1 DGGGSD
7 TQTVN
12 APAVDAQ
19 VVDAQTVDALTDVL
33 AVRARAAAVADA
45 ALLDAVVAVA
55 DRDRLG
61 FDADQVAVTLAWTRA
76 AARYQVEFGRYL
88 QRVVKP
94 VWAAMCAGDV
104 DVPRARVFH
113 DVLCAVDDGVAF
125 TIALDHVDRA
135 PGWTT
140 GQLRDR
146 LRRAVLRADPHG
158 AAERTAR
165 TVGQR
170 RVELLA
176 DRESTAG
183 LYALCLP
190 AVRAVAAFE
199 RVDAIARARHSAAD
213 GRTLDQLRADTLL
226 DLLEG
231 VGIGVSPV
239 HRRGVVELTI
249 PWSTLAGG
257 RASTAAQPE
266 PMPELD
272 DGGITAS
279 PGEPAAG
286 CSAGRGVGE
295 PATLAGF
302 GPIEASTAR
311 DVAMSM
317 LGRRDIAWRYRVT
330 DDNGALRALGTLSTP
345 KHTDALGQ
353 LIDQV
358 PVTPATPPAEA
369 NPRRRMPGPALA
381 RWIRARDGTCRAP
394 GCRVPASRCDID
406 HTIDHASGGG
416 TTHDN
421 LALLCRHHHRL
432 KHDGGW
438 HVTQPEPGVL
448 AWQSPHGTRFTRQ
461 RD

>member
-1 DGGGSD
+1 MSIDGGGSD

-12 APAVDAQ
+12 AQ
-19 VVDAQTVDALTDVL
+19 VVDVPTVDALTDVL
-33 AVRARAAAVADA
+33 AVRARSAAVADA

-61 FDADQVAVTLAWTRA
+61 FDADQVAVTLAWTRTT
-76 AARYQVEFGRYL
+76 ARYQVEFGRYL

-104 DVPRARVFH
+104 DVARARVFH

-146 LRRAVLRADPHG
+146 LRRAVLRADPQG
-158 AAERTAR
+158 AAARTAR

-183 LYALCLP
+183 LLAWCLP
-190 AVRAVAAFE
+190 AGRAVAAFE
-199 RVDAIARARHSAAD
+199 RVDAIARARHSSQD
-213 GRTLDQLRADTLL
+213 PRTLDQLRADTLL

-231 VGIGVSPV
+231 VGVGGSPV

-249 PWSTLAGG
+249 PWSTLACG
-257 RASTAAQPE
+257 RAPAAPVAPAPQPG
-266 PMPELD
+266 P
-272 DGGITAS
+272 DGGVGWTMPGDATAGDCAA
-279 PGEPAAG
+279 PGSSAAAG
-286 CSAGRGVGE
+286 SATGGGAPGSSAAAGPACGGDE

-302 GPIEASTAR
+302 GPIEAPTAR
-311 DVAMSM
+311 DLAISM

-330 DDNGALRALGTLSTP
+330 DHDGALR
-345 KHTDALGQ
+345 
-353 LIDQV
+353 
-358 PVTPATPPAEA
+358 
-369 NPRRRMPGPALA
+369 
-381 RWIRARDGTCRAP
+381 
-394 GCRVPASRCDID
+394 
-406 HTIDHASGGG
+406 
-416 TTHDN
+416 
-421 LALLCRHHHRL
+421 
-432 KHDGGW
+432 
-438 HVTQPEPGVL
+438 
-448 AWQSPHGTRFTRQ
+448 
-461 RD
+461 